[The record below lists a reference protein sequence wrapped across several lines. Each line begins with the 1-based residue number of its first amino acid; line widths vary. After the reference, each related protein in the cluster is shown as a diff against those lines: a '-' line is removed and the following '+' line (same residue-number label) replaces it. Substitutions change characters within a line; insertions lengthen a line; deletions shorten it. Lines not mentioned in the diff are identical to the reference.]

1 MQAVLQTETEIVTD
15 ESLLSSAHSGDQRA
29 FEELFTRHY
38 RRLFLTAMR
47 VAGNEQD
54 AEEVVMD
61 AFMKLHQQ
69 PVESSPDANIGGWL
83 YRTVTNAS
91 FNVVRSRKRRRKWH
105 DRFRII
111 NSDSQSVGDD
121 PAAVIGRNLEAEH
134 VRDLLLTLSER
145 DRNLLI
151 LRSSGLS
158 YKEIAGAMEI
168 NESSIGTMLARAER
182 KLRDHM
188 TGEME

>member
-1 MQAVLQTETEIVTD
+1 MQAETVIVTD
-15 ESLLSSAHSGDQRA
+15 ESLLSSAHSGDERA
-29 FEELFTRHY
+29 FEELFTRYY
-38 RRLFLTAMR
+38 RRLFLTAVR
-47 VAGNEQD
+47 VTGNDQD

-61 AFMKLHQQ
+61 AFMKLHQRS
-69 PVESSPDANIGGWL
+69 VEATPDANIGGWL

-105 DRFRII
+105 DKFRII
-111 NSDSQSVGDD
+111 NRGSHSTGED
-121 PAAVIGRNLEAEH
+121 PAAVIGRNLEAEQ
-134 VRDLLLTLSER
+134 VRNLLATLPER

-151 LRSSGLS
+151 LWSSGLS

-188 TGEME
+188 TGEMEQ